1 MKENRIVVRIEDKL
15 KTQLK
20 KLAIKNKMSLSKLVR
35 LLVITEVNNN
45 TIKANDNGNFK
56 KARDTKSSE

>member
-20 KLAIKNKMSLSKLVR
+20 KLATKNKMSLSKLVR

-45 TIKANDNGNFK
+45 TIRVATNGNIK

>member
-45 TIKANDNGNFK
+45 TIKGYDYGNFK
-56 KARDTKSSE
+56 KARNTKSSE